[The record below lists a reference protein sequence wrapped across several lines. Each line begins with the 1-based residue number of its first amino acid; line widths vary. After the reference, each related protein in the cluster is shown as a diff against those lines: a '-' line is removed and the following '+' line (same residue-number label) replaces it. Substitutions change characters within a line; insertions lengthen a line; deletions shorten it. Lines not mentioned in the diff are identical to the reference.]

1 MKIINLLVLFVVI
14 SLTACASS
22 GNRKLQAETQES
34 VSQKLIEGKST
45 KTDVVRVLVDAN
57 TITFTDSGNEVWTYN
72 FTRSKSKA
80 INFVPYVNILC
91 SGSNT
96 QTKRVVVLFDR
107 EDVVTR
113 YTMTDA
119 EGETYSG
126 VCG

>member
-1 MKIINLLVLFVVI
+1 
-14 SLTACASS
+14 
-22 GNRKLQAETQES
+22 

-45 KTDVVRVLVDAN
+45 KTDVVRVLGDAN

-91 SGSNT
+91 SGANT